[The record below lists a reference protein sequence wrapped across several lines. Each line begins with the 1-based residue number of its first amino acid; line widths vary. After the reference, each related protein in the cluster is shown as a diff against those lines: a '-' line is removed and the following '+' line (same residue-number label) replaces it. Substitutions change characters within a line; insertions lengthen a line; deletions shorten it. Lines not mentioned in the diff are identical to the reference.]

1 MQWGVIRL
9 EKIRNIK
16 RILVGVDA
24 SDDAQLAFRVAIH
37 RARELGADLY
47 IVNVIEDHDINVY
60 EKLDDDFMRRKRSMH
75 GETLTKYKQLAEEA
89 GVKNVKIISVEGNPG
104 KTIVKDVI
112 PSVKP
117 DLLIVGSIGKQGV
130 RKYFGSQAAY
140 MAKYSPVSVLVV
152 R

>member
-1 MQWGVIRL
+1 MVADMQWGVIRL

-60 EKLDDDFMRRKRSMH
+60 EKLDDDFMRRKRSS
-75 GETLTKYKQLAEEA
+75 TA
-89 GVKNVKIISVEGNPG
+89 
-104 KTIVKDVI
+104 
-112 PSVKP
+112 
-117 DLLIVGSIGKQGV
+117 
-130 RKYFGSQAAY
+130 
-140 MAKYSPVSVLVV
+140 
-152 R
+152 